1 MSTDLTPV
9 FVSSSA
15 ASSPI
20 SQRASARYIEGLT
33 VASDDYEKEV
43 SARREVESEVKR
55 LRAQMHGQTARLS
68 MMDADLKRQDS
79 MQRRSRELVK
89 DMQGL
94 EKDLSKLRAE
104 RDLTLAEVE
113 ELSIS
118 SK

>member
-1 MSTDLTPV
+1 
-9 FVSSSA
+9 
-15 ASSPI
+15 
-20 SQRASARYIEGLT
+20 
-33 VASDDYEKEV
+33 
-43 SARREVESEVKR
+43 
-55 LRAQMHGQTARLS
+55 

-113 ELSIS
+113 ELSSS